1 MSLPERLLLGPGPS
15 NAYPEVLAALGQPL
29 LGHLDPEFLRI
40 LDETSD
46 RLRTA
51 FRTTNA
57 LTLPISGTG
66 SAGMEACFVNL
77 VEPGDTV
84 IVGVNGVFGERMCEV
99 ARRCGAEVIR
109 VEAAWGEPIDP
120 QALLD
125 ALAAAPHAR
134 LVAVVH
140 AETSTGVRSDIA
152 PLRAL
157 QDTDTLLLVD
167 TVTGLAGIPV
177 EIDAWGVDACYSGT
191 QKCLG
196 VPPGLAPV
204 TFSDR
209 ALERIRTRTTPPQS
223 WYLDLGLIGDYVGAA
238 RKYHHTAPV
247 AMVVALH
254 AGLGVLLDEG
264 LETGGAT
271 RGQDGIH
278 PIRPE
283 PLHPGRRLGRQPR
296 LVRRD
301 PRLDVGPIGFGE
313 AGAASAEQGLDGGG
327 AEPGKRGRPRR
338 VHSFGQG
345 KRPAGLDPRQRKP
358 GDFLARDPQVAGRER
373 EILGFGSIE
382 GGQGA
387 AIEGRQPAADEI
399 VVDLR
404 PHGRDR
410 RGGGARRRSGRSGFT
425 GPGVPGRKGRQL
437 SVESRALLARDTRRA
452 AAVRRAAETGDD
464 VADQLP
470 GLLILGRFRRDH
482 AVAVERI
489 SGQELRRITRL
500 GHRDRPGV
508 RSPKSRKDLAGAVGD
523 GPALRGVGIE
533 G

>member
-1 MSLPERLLLGPGPS
+1 MTGTAGMPDRLLLGPGPS

-46 RLRTA
+46 RLRAA

-99 ARRCGAEVIR
+99 ARRSGAEVIR
-109 VEAAWGEPIDP
+109 VEAAWGEPVDP
-120 QALLD
+120 QALLE
-125 ALAAAPHAR
+125 ARTAAPHAR

-238 RKYHHTAPV
+238 
-247 AMVVALH
+247 
-254 AGLGVLLDEG
+254 
-264 LETGGAT
+264 
-271 RGQDGIH
+271 QI
-278 PIRPE
+278 
-283 PLHPGRRLGRQPR
+283 GRAH
-296 LVRRD
+296 V
-301 PRLDVGPIGFGE
+301 
-313 AGAASAEQGLDGGG
+313 
-327 AEPGKRGRPRR
+327 
-338 VHSFGQG
+338 
-345 KRPAGLDPRQRKP
+345 
-358 GDFLARDPQVAGRER
+358 
-373 EILGFGSIE
+373 
-382 GGQGA
+382 
-387 AIEGRQPAADEI
+387 
-399 VVDLR
+399 
-404 PHGRDR
+404 
-410 RGGGARRRSGRSGFT
+410 
-425 GPGVPGRKGRQL
+425 
-437 SVESRALLARDTRRA
+437 
-452 AAVRRAAETGDD
+452 
-464 VADQLP
+464 
-470 GLLILGRFRRDH
+470 
-482 AVAVERI
+482 
-489 SGQELRRITRL
+489 
-500 GHRDRPGV
+500 
-508 RSPKSRKDLAGAVGD
+508 
-523 GPALRGVGIE
+523 
-533 G
+533 